1 MKIFIQNH
9 IKEDHD
15 FLGHTIS
22 HISYD
27 GYLKYNKKFLNYLK
41 HGISGNNLFAKL
53 RNPEFIQNLYQRKD
67 KEYFRFLN
75 EFKEKYK
82 EYDVIVM
89 NPGVDLV
96 HPEFLY
102 KHFKNSLKVLHF
114 IDDPHATYNYCLPY
128 SWAFDAA
135 TYISPSYSKDLDM
148 SQLLKLTGF
157 KYTHWTPL
165 NGSNIHSPKWTNTEL
180 EKQLKTRKKE
190 AVYFGNYYTD
200 KMERLITLKKN
211 LKKNF
216 QIYGKFPLKG
226 YSFFIFSLLKKNPVF
241 YIPNSSLLPIARNRV
256 YENTAIGINMHLTH
270 PACETGNA
278 RTYELAYNGV
288 AQIIDT
294 SDVSLIKNIFIPNK
308 EILTYESIE
317 ECIFQTKR
325 LMQDDDLRYKI
336 ALAGYKKA
344 TEEYSYSKTFEK
356 LISWFKTIIY

>member
-1 MKIFIQNH
+1 
-9 IKEDHD
+9 
-15 FLGHTIS
+15 
-22 HISYD
+22 
-27 GYLKYNKKFLNYLK
+27 
-41 HGISGNNLFAKL
+41 
-53 RNPEFIQNLYQRKD
+53 
-67 KEYFRFLN
+67 
-75 EFKEKYK
+75 
-82 EYDVIVM
+82 
-89 NPGVDLV
+89 
-96 HPEFLY
+96 
-102 KHFKNSLKVLHF
+102 
-114 IDDPHATYNYCLPY
+114 
-128 SWAFDAA
+128 
-135 TYISPSYSKDLDM
+135 
-148 SQLLKLTGF
+148 
-157 KYTHWTPL
+157 
-165 NGSNIHSPKWTNTEL
+165 
-180 EKQLKTRKKE
+180 
-190 AVYFGNYYTD
+190 
-200 KMERLITLKKN
+200 MERLITLKKN

>member
-1 MKIFIQNH
+1 MCIR
-9 IKEDHD
+9 D
-15 FLGHTIS
+15 
-22 HISYD
+22 
-27 GYLKYNKKFLNYLK
+27 
-41 HGISGNNLFAKL
+41 
-53 RNPEFIQNLYQRKD
+53 R
-67 KEYFRFLN
+67 
-75 EFKEKYK
+75 
-82 EYDVIVM
+82 M

-211 LKKNF
+211 FKKKLSDIW
-216 QIYGKFPLKG
+216 QISSKRIFFFYFLFIKKKS
-226 YSFFIFSLLKKNPVF
+226 SFLYTKLLFITNCKK
-241 YIPNSSLLPIARNRV
+241 
-256 YENTAIGINMHLTH
+256 
-270 PACETGNA
+270 
-278 RTYELAYNGV
+278 
-288 AQIIDT
+288 
-294 SDVSLIKNIFIPNK
+294 
-308 EILTYESIE
+308 
-317 ECIFQTKR
+317 
-325 LMQDDDLRYKI
+325 
-336 ALAGYKKA
+336 
-344 TEEYSYSKTFEK
+344 
-356 LISWFKTIIY
+356 